1 MTKRYLLSAA
11 IFFAAGTVINVLE
24 ISLFLILAEGLFVTV
39 FILLFRR
46 KYAVL
51 CVVMFFFMALG
62 MVRMEISEQKRLA
75 TVNRYH
81 GTTKYLE
88 MVATDFSDEEKVI
101 VKFSDGKNSGKAY
114 LSLDEGTELCPGQI
128 ISGRVKLTEPYY
140 SKVALS
146 DFSSYLCSRGV
157 YLSARGNNL
166 TIKDTCEGGLWGMIY
181 SFRRYMDSAGKSYI
195 RNENTRALYNAMV
208 FGDKHLIS
216 ERMLSAFQAAGLNHI
231 AVVSGMHLSIIM
243 AAVMFL
249 MRKTFGKK

>member
-51 CVVMFFFMALG
+51 CVVMLFFLALG
-62 MVRMEISEQKRLA
+62 IVRMELAEQKRLA

-114 LSLDEGTELCPGQI
+114 LSLDEGTELCPGQV
-128 ISGRVKLTEPYY
+128 ISGRVKLTEPPWD
-140 SKVALS
+140 SPGKNTGVGCHFLLQCMKLKSESEVAQSCLTPS
-146 DFSSYLCSRGV
+146 DPMDCSLPGSCVQGIFQARILEWVAISFSRGYCWPREQSPV
-157 YLSARGNNL
+157 SSVS
-166 TIKDTCEGGLWGMIY
+166 C
-181 SFRRYMDSAGKSYI
+181 
-195 RNENTRALYNAMV
+195 
-208 FGDKHLIS
+208 IS
-216 ERMLSAFQAAGLNHI
+216 GRFFTH
-231 AVVSGMHLSIIM
+231 
-243 AAVMFL
+243 
-249 MRKTFGKK
+249 